1 MAEKYEGKKY
11 NAYIHMQQHSLLMHF
26 HSRVQQS
33 TIWRYV
39 LCMYAY
45 ACTCIYTPL
54 CTTDVCCRCLILHVY
69 SFILCV
75 FVDVSCIRI
84 MFCTQ
89 LAPFVVQISV
99 PVTNRAN
106 VKIISQ
112 CNKYSIKF
120 VTCSTRIK
128 RFYLKKLFT
137 W

>member
-89 LAPFVVQISV
+89 LAPFILFFLNYHLSKFLM
-99 PVTNRAN
+99 
-106 VKIISQ
+106 KIRCKSSYLF
-112 CNKYSIKF
+112 NKNYNIWAK
-120 VTCSTRIK
+120 
-128 RFYLKKLFT
+128 
-137 W
+137 

>member
-89 LAPFVVQISV
+89 LAPFILFFLNYHLSKFLM
-99 PVTNRAN
+99 
-106 VKIISQ
+106 KIRCKSSYLF
-112 CNKYSIKF
+112 NKNYKIWTK
-120 VTCSTRIK
+120 
-128 RFYLKKLFT
+128 
-137 W
+137 